1 MIPSSKLG
9 DIVPAITV
17 KKITTVLAVEA
28 VEPSLDFWTK
38 RLGFE
43 CTVTVPHE
51 DTLGF
56 AILVKD
62 NLEVMLQSVAS
73 ILADL
78 GSTSGEINGRS
89 AALFIE
95 VADLAA
101 VEHGLGDYP
110 IEMPRRTTFYGMH
123 EIGVREPGGHFVIFA
138 QPA

>member
-1 MIPSSKLG
+1 MS
-9 DIVPAITV
+9 AITV
-17 KKITTVLAVEA
+17 RKITTVLAVET
-28 VEPSLDFWTK
+28 VEPSLDFWQR

-78 GSTSGEINGRS
+78 GSTTGEINGRS

-101 VEHGLGDYP
+101 VEQALSGYP

>member
-9 DIVPAITV
+9 AAVPAITV
-17 KKITTVLAVEA
+17 KKITTVLAVET

-38 RLGFE
+38 KLGFE

-51 DTLGF
+51 DALGF

>member
-1 MIPSSKLG
+1 MS
-9 DIVPAITV
+9 AITV
-17 KKITTVLAVEA
+17 RKITTVLAVES

-51 DTLGF
+51 NSLGF

-62 NLEVMLQSVAS
+62 NLEVMLQSVAG

-78 GSTSGEINGRS
+78 GANTGEVNGRS

-101 VEHGLGDYP
+101 VEQGLGEYP

>member
-1 MIPSSKLG
+1 VS
-9 DIVPAITV
+9 AITV
-17 KKITTVLAVEA
+17 KKITTVLAVET

-78 GSTSGEINGRS
+78 GSTTGEINGRS

-101 VEHGLGDYP
+101 VEQGLGTYP

>member
-1 MIPSSKLG
+1 MSS
-9 DIVPAITV
+9 ITV
-17 KKITTVLAVEA
+17 KKITTVLAVET

-78 GSTSGEINGRS
+78 GATSGEINGRS

>member
-1 MIPSSKLG
+1 MA
-9 DIVPAITV
+9 DITV
-17 KKITTVLAVEA
+17 KKITTVLAVES
-28 VEPSLDFWTK
+28 VQPSLDFWQG

-51 DTLGF
+51 DTIGF

-62 NLEVMLQSVAS
+62 GVELMLQSVAS

-78 GSTSGEINGRS
+78 GSATGEINGRS
-89 AALFIE
+89 AALFME
-95 VADLAA
+95 VEDLAA
-101 VEHGLGDYP
+101 VEKALGDYP
-110 IEMPRRTTFYGMH
+110 VEMARRTTFYGMH

>member
-1 MIPSSKLG
+1 MA
-9 DIVPAITV
+9 AITV
-17 KKITTVLAVEA
+17 NKITTVLAVET
-28 VEPSLDFWTK
+28 VEPSLDFWTRK
-38 RLGFE
+38 LGFE

>member
-1 MIPSSKLG
+1 MS
-9 DIVPAITV
+9 AITV
-17 KKITTVLAVEA
+17 KKITTVLAVET
-28 VEPSLDFWTK
+28 VQPSLDFWTK

-78 GSTSGEINGRS
+78 GSTTGEINGRS

-101 VEHGLGDYP
+101 VEQGLGTYP

>member
-1 MIPSSKLG
+1 M
-9 DIVPAITV
+9 PAITV

-38 RLGFE
+38 KLGFE

-62 NLEVMLQSVAS
+62 NVELMLQSVAS

-78 GSTSGEINGRS
+78 GSSSGEINGRS

-101 VEHGLGDYP
+101 VEEGLGSYP

>member
-1 MIPSSKLG
+1 MSS
-9 DIVPAITV
+9 ITV
-17 KKITTVLAVEA
+17 KKITTVLAVET

-38 RLGFE
+38 KLGFE

-78 GSTSGEINGRS
+78 GATSGEINGRS

>member
-1 MIPSSKLG
+1 M
-9 DIVPAITV
+9 PAITV
-17 KKITTVLAVEA
+17 KKITTVLAVET
-28 VEPSLDFWTK
+28 VQPSLDFWTK

-73 ILADL
+73 ILADV
-78 GSTSGEINGRS
+78 GSTTGEINGRS

-101 VEHGLGDYP
+101 VEQGLGTYP